1 MRAGAAQIGERSFTK
16 GRSPLKKLVSSFG
29 PYFKSAGLHAV
40 MQLNQH
46 TIGLY
51 IYVQYV
57 LRLGYLYRAMLHQ
70 YPLKKEKRTTSDLI
84 SILSLPIVHT

>member
-1 MRAGAAQIGERSFTK
+1 
-16 GRSPLKKLVSSFG
+16 
-29 PYFKSAGLHAV
+29 

-70 YPLKKEKRTTSDLI
+70 SLLKKEKRTTSDLI